1 MAASSSSGGMSHG
14 VAKRVSSRASQICP
28 SDAYERNLQS
38 RDYSCAAKRERDRQ
52 RRALHE
58 GAPTNDRVPHA
69 QPQDATELLPLPPHA
84 FLHIDSPDNQRNTLP
99 HVIETQL
106 HFTQLAIILCEYDAD
121 VIAIVDEVNEV
132 LPLLQCNFLSK
143 NLRDDIKAHRW
154 ECCWRRMFDVFVSTH
169 VEFQARDCSQLAKVD
184 FLLIYGMPRR
194 AIFDHKRITDVQAYA
209 SLLDNLTP
217 LSSVTM
223 FSDYDLLNS
232 DSIVEILRARGMT
245 RGKVPDLFNVS
256 RSTLFQRIR
265 MKQNLVK

>member
-1 MAASSSSGGMSHG
+1 
-14 VAKRVSSRASQICP
+14 
-28 SDAYERNLQS
+28 
-38 RDYSCAAKRERDRQ
+38 
-52 RRALHE
+52 
-58 GAPTNDRVPHA
+58 
-69 QPQDATELLPLPPHA
+69 
-84 FLHIDSPDNQRNTLP
+84 
-99 HVIETQL
+99 
-106 HFTQLAIILCEYDAD
+106 
-121 VIAIVDEVNEV
+121 
-132 LPLLQCNFLSK
+132 
-143 NLRDDIKAHRW
+143 
-154 ECCWRRMFDVFVSTH
+154 
-169 VEFQARDCSQLAKVD
+169 
-184 FLLIYGMPRR
+184 MPRR

>member
-14 VAKRVSSRASQICP
+14 VANRVSSRASQICP

-99 HVIETQL
+99 HVLETQL
-106 HFTQLAIILCEYDAD
+106 HFTQLSIILCEYDAD

-132 LPLLQCNFLSK
+132 LPRLQCNFLSK

-154 ECCWRRMFDVFVSTH
+154 ECCWRRKFDVFVSTH
-169 VEFQARDCSQLAKVD
+169 V
-184 FLLIYGMPRR
+184 
-194 AIFDHKRITDVQAYA
+194 
-209 SLLDNLTP
+209 
-217 LSSVTM
+217 
-223 FSDYDLLNS
+223 
-232 DSIVEILRARGMT
+232 
-245 RGKVPDLFNVS
+245 
-256 RSTLFQRIR
+256 
-265 MKQNLVK
+265 